1 MLAFSVILIFRLD
14 PLRYLFEKPVLTNRI
29 TKWVFLL
36 SQFDILYITQKA
48 VKGQVI
54 ADHLAGNPIIDT
66 ELEEF
71 EFPDEGIMEIMKND
85 ECKMYFDG
93 ACNRNGNGIEILL
106 ISLDQTHAPMSFRLE
121 FPFTNNITEYEAC
134 IVELKIA
141 LQKGVRKIQVFGD
154 SALIIHQIMTKWKI
168 KEEKLVPFLAQLEET
183 SEKFNC
189 IEFFYIPRTQNNF
202 ANALATLASMI
213 EIPGEKEEIQIQI
226 QKRANSVFRLSLDV
240 KSGNV
245 VEPSVWY
252 YDICHLLK
260 HNEYPPNTNK
270 ATRVALR

>member
-1 MLAFSVILIFRLD
+1 
-14 PLRYLFEKPVLTNRI
+14 
-29 TKWVFLL
+29 
-36 SQFDILYITQKA
+36 
-48 VKGQVI
+48 
-54 ADHLAGNPIIDT
+54 
-66 ELEEF
+66 
-71 EFPDEGIMEIMKND
+71 
-85 ECKMYFDG
+85 MYFDG

-134 IVELKIA
+134 IVGLKIA

-183 SEKFNC
+183 SEKFDC

-226 QKRANSVFRLSLDV
+226 QKRANSVFCLSLDV
-240 KSGNV
+240 ESGNV

-270 ATRVALR
+270 ATRVALRRLASRFIICAGKLYRRNDDGIHLQCLDEEKSRAMIEQIHSGECGPHMSSHTLARKIVR